1 MNPFLLKLPKNL
13 EGYDNL
19 KTESSSKDDSNS
31 KKSNVIPNTNELN
44 SDDKINEFNSELPS
58 NSCSE
63 LKVEKNPSEFRA
75 SYPINQKEERKKRC
89 SKAFTR
95 FKKRYSAIIIEEKT
109 KVKTSDKI
117 KNIVA
122 MLEKQM
128 KGDNDED
135 KKEEEKKKGIMEKRN
150 TITQDEILLMRK
162 TLGKIQKKKGQRPS
176 VVDIV

>member
-31 KKSNVIPNTNELN
+31 KKSNIISNANEVN
-44 SDDKINEFNSELPS
+44 SDDKINEFIELPS
-58 NSCSE
+58 NSSSE

-135 KKEEEKKKGIMEKRN
+135 KKVEEKRKGIMEKRN
-150 TITQDEILLMRK
+150 TVTQDEILLMRK
-162 TLGKIQKKKGQRPS
+162 TLGKIQKKKGQKPS
-176 VVDIV
+176 VIDIV